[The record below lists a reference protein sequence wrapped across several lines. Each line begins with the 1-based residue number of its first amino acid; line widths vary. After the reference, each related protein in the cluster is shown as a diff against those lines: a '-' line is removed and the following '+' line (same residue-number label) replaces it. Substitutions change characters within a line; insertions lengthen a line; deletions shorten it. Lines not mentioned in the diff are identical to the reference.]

1 MPLNNV
7 RINALI
13 RSAKDSGEETTEADG
28 TVPGLTFKVRG
39 NGKASWLLRYSIG
52 GNKKSVTIGQYPAWG
67 ISEAR
72 TYAKELRR
80 KSDTGIDVGLDKRQ
94 KKQEAAEAWTVD
106 KLAAYYFDLASRD
119 LASHTYKQRLRLYAK
134 YIGPTYGSRP
144 IPSIKPIDIG
154 DSLRESHPFGK
165 TIPRNLLILWTQFFH
180 HAVGQGMVAANP
192 CRDIRPETITGK
204 IAPPKQRIVLHQDE
218 LRAFLRAIKAIP
230 RPYELAI
237 RLLLLTGV
245 RISQLSEAKIEE
257 FDLSEGLWRIPP
269 ERRKNR
275 RFTHGPHEVSLPAEA
290 AQWVSELI
298 RLADESEYLFPQEGR
313 RHVQGRT
320 PRSKGVTIA
329 GWMHRI
335 REEPP
340 HLWRRVTPHDLR
352 ANCKSLLAE
361 LRVDYEVRQRYLDH
375 AKEAAMD
382 RVYDKSELTEFKA
395 EAARRL
401 LAYLNRLESE
411 SPPQKVVPIR

>member
-7 RINALI
+7 RINAII
-13 RSAKDSGEETTEADG
+13 RSAKESGIETTEADG
-28 TVPGLTFKVRG
+28 TVPGLTFKVRS
-39 NGKASWLLRYSIG
+39 NGTASWLLRYSIG
-52 GNKKSVTIGQYPAWG
+52 GKKKAVTIGQYPSWG

-72 TYAKELRR
+72 SYAKELRR
-80 KSDTGIDVGLDKRQ
+80 KSDTGTDVALDK
-94 KKQEAAEAWTVD
+94 KKRKREAIETWTVD
-106 KLAAYYFDLASRD
+106 RLARYYFELSSKDLAP
-119 LASHTYKQRLRLYAK
+119 HTHNQRLRLYEK
-134 YIGPTYGSRP
+134 YIKPTYGVYP

-154 DSLRESHPFGK
+154 NCMRDSMPYGK
-165 TIPRNLLILWTQFFH
+165 TIPRMLLILWTQFFH
-180 HAVGQGMVAANP
+180 HAVGQGMVHANP
-192 CRDIRPETITGK
+192 CRDIRPEAITGK
-204 IAPPKQRIVLHQDE
+204 SQPPKQRVALRDDE
-218 LRAFLRAIKAIP
+218 LRPFLKAIKAIP

-245 RISQLSEAKIEE
+245 RVSQLSEAKVDE
-257 FDLSEGLWRIPP
+257 FDLANGMWLIPP

-275 RFTHGPHEVSLPAEA
+275 RFTQGPHEISLPDEA
-290 AQWVSELI
+290 VQWISELM
-298 RLADESEYLFPQEGR
+298 RLADSSEYLFPQEGR

-335 REEPP
+335 REDPP

-352 ANCKSLLAE
+352 ATCKSLLAE
-361 LRVDYEVRQRYLDH
+361 LRIDYEVRQRYLDH

-382 RVYDKSELTEFKA
+382 RVYDKSELMDFKA

-401 LAYLNRLESE
+401 LAHLNRLESE
-411 SPPQKVVPIR
+411 TPSQKVVPIR